1 MLEGLRGEDSIA
13 ELCQQEAF
21 AKSLYCEWFQEFL
34 QASKK
39 RLAGDT
45 ERKAISRKG
54 KEPCQDIG
62 DPKKAFTEILL
73 ENGIPPKS
81 MIAFARKS
89 SRRAVVSGSCNTP
102 AALQCFS

>member
-1 MLEGLRGEDSIA
+1 MLEGLRGEYSIA
-13 ELCQQEAF
+13 ELCRQEAF
-21 AKSLYCEWFQEFL
+21 AKSLHYEWFQEFL

-39 RLAGDT
+39 RLTGDT

-89 SRRAVVSGSCNTP
+89 SRPAAVSGRCNPP
-102 AALQCFS
+102 AALQSFN